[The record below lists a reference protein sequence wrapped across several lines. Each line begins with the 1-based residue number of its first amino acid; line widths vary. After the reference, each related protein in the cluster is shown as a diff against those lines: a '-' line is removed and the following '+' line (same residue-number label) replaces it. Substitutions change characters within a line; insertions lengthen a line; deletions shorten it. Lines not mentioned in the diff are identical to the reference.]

1 MLCGTISNMRTFEN
15 LFLRFDR
22 ADILRENAEALFAAC
37 DAAHGRWAKI
47 VGIRSQIHP
56 KLKLQEFLGVYN
68 ISQEFISSTEKVCAT
83 SYGFMQSMKETC
95 VLLWCDTILC

>member
-1 MLCGTISNMRTFEN
+1 MWNHINHAVCLRI
-15 LFLRFDR
+15 LFLCFGR

-68 ISQEFISSTEKVCAT
+68 ISQEFISSTEKVSS
-83 SYGFMQSMKETC
+83 SYSLLQSVRELFNHDYDVISC
-95 VLLWCDTILC
+95 LH

>member
-1 MLCGTISNMRTFEN
+1 MEPYKPCSFLRI
-15 LFLRFDR
+15 LFLCFDR

-68 ISQEFISSTEKVCAT
+68 ISQEFISSTEKVCAA
-83 SYGFMQSMKETC
+83 SYSLLQSIKESC
-95 VLLWCDTILC
+95 VIMIMILC